1 MIGPVI
7 TLTEAVIPLT
17 ERELLRNH
25 RKVQQIRDFAH
36 DQRIGMTVAKMGA
49 PDLRQSPGERKLRDL
64 RKT

>member
-25 RKVQQIRDFAH
+25 RKARQIRDFAH